1 MAGSYLRHQQGSNA
15 TTIVVA
21 GDTNNANTAARGTNQ
36 VVYFRGIYLEADS
49 SDGTVYIQSKNAA
62 GTWTTVST
70 FKVNSGSSDSFY
82 ADAGYKLKRGMR
94 VISNSGITNCVIS
107 YTA

>member
-1 MAGSYLRHQQGSNA
+1 MAGSYLRHQQGTNA

-21 GDTNNANTAARGTNQ
+21 GDTNNAYSAAKGTNQ
-36 VVYFRGIYLEADS
+36 VVYFRGIYLEADAT
-49 SDGTVYIQSKNAA
+49 DGTVDIQSQNAS
-62 GTWTTVST
+62 GTWTTDST

>member
-1 MAGSYLRHQQGSNA
+1 MAGNYLSHQQGSNA

-21 GDTNNANTAARGTNQ
+21 GDTNNANTAAKGTNQ

-49 SDGTVYIQSKNAA
+49 SDGTVEIQSKNPA
-62 GTWTTVST
+62 GTWTADSI
-70 FKVNSGSSDSFY
+70 FKVNSGGSDSFY
-82 ADAGYKLKRGMR
+82 TDDGIRLKRGMR
-94 VISNSGITNCVIS
+94 VVSSSGITNCLVT

>member
-49 SDGTVYIQSKNAA
+49 
-62 GTWTTVST
+62 
-70 FKVNSGSSDSFY
+70 
-82 ADAGYKLKRGMR
+82 
-94 VISNSGITNCVIS
+94 
-107 YTA
+107 

>member
-21 GDTNNANTAARGTNQ
+21 GDTNNANTAAKGTNQ

-49 SDGTVYIQSKNAA
+49 SMS
-62 GTWTTVST
+62 
-70 FKVNSGSSDSFY
+70 SSDLGSF
-82 ADAGYKLKRGMR
+82 
-94 VISNSGITNCVIS
+94 ISFLVAASS
-107 YTA
+107 